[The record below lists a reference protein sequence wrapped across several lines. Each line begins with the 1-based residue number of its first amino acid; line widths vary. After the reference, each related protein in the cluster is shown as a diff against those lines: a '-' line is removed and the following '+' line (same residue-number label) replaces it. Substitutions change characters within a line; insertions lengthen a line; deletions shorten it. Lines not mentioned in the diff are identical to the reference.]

1 MSWWFQVNKEGT
13 QPYTH
18 IYNVDESGADHA
30 KWKTSVT
37 KDHIYDSIHAK
48 CLEETNP

>member
-1 MSWWFQVNKEGT
+1 MNKEGT

-18 IYNVDESGADHA
+18 IYNMDESGEDHA